1 LNLMATVFG
10 ILMTEFPVTRSVL
23 TNSFKS
29 RAVAFHR
36 PLSHVLLFS
45 EHRRIDLRRL
55 GLLVVERV

>member
-1 LNLMATVFG
+1 
-10 ILMTEFPVTRSVL
+10 MTEFPVTRSVL